1 MALKNN
7 YLTKARKEKN
17 DEFYTQYE
25 DVKSE
30 CDKFFHAFEGKT
42 VYCPCDNRNSKFV
55 QYFIDNFEKFK
66 LKGLFYSSIDT
77 EAAYYNGKDTLPVSL
92 NSYGNVI
99 EKVDIMKSGY
109 RLIASLS
116 DIIVTNPP
124 FSLFNDFLN
133 GLIEMKKDFLII
145 GQQNSISCKDVFAH
159 LKDDGVIVDYGFKGI
174 AGWFDVPTDYQDIAT
189 AGEHIEGK
197 IRVSGVVWY
206 TTLHLDIE
214 KPFIK
219 LKKSYYNEDGTPNN
233 EAYPFYDN
241 FRTISGL
248 NEDCINVD
256 KVKDIPCDY
265 YGYMGV
271 PISFFGKYNPSQFE
285 LIQLDHYGPLGNQDN
300 IVNGTQKYR
309 RLYVRL
315 RKSNQQM

>member
-25 DVKSE
+25 DIKSE
-30 CDKFFHAFEGKT
+30 CDKFSHSFVNKII
-42 VYCPCDNRNSKFV
+42 YCPCDSKNSNFV
-55 QYFIDNFEKFK
+55 KYFKDNFHNFK
-66 LKGLFYSSIDT
+66 LKGLIYSSIDDDARFFNGEVEAPIRFDT
-77 EAAYYNGKDTLPVSL
+77 ETEYIG
-92 NSYGNVI
+92 
-99 EKVDIMKSGY
+99 KVDIRGNEY
-109 RLIASLS
+109 REMAKIS
-116 DIIVTNPP
+116 DIIITNPP

-133 GLIEMKKDFLII
+133 GLVELNKNFLII

-174 AGWFDVPTDYQDIAT
+174 AGWFDVPSDYEDKAT
-189 AGEHIEGK
+189 AGEHIDGK

-206 TTLHLDIE
+206 TNLHLDIE
-214 KPFIK
+214 KPFVK
-219 LKKSYYNEDGTPNN
+219 LTKRYYNDDGTVNS
-233 EAYPFYDN
+233 ESYPFYDN

-248 NEDCINVD
+248 DEDCINVD

-271 PISFFGKYNPSQFE
+271 PISFFGKYNPLQFE

-315 RKSNQQM
+315 RNQNQ